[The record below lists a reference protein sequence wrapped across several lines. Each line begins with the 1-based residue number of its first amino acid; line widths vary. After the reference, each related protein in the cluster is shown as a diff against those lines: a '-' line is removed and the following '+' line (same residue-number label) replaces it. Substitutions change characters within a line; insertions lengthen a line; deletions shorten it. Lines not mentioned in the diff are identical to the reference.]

1 MASEEAVRSS
11 DPARL
16 TEVRQP
22 AAATLR
28 ARIDINMS
36 QLRLTERGFFKKL

>member
-1 MASEEAVRSS
+1 MAGEEAVRSS

-16 TEVRQP
+16 IEVRQP

-28 ARIDINMS
+28 PRIGINMS
-36 QLRLTERGFFKKL
+36 QLRLTDRGFFKKL